1 MFRST
6 IPFFS
11 VFIKTN
17 YKKTYMQEI
26 LRENLLFMRK
36 TLQLHVFSHVILIIA
51 EISLTQNLYL

>member
-1 MFRST
+1 
-6 IPFFS
+6 
-11 VFIKTN
+11 
-17 YKKTYMQEI
+17 MQEI